1 MLAARGSGAPA
12 EGTTVSPGRTRVTNP
27 ADPETPENLAQRYLD
42 LTAEYEQFRYHLPD
56 ALLELELPSA
66 RVVSMNRLAE
76 VLLGYTMEDVL
87 AGLYGYQLVDEES
100 WQRALRA
107 GEEDFSGRVR
117 QGLPYERRPGQQVHR
132 FTAIRKDGSRFP
144 IEAQGSYIVDARG
157 VPTGVRFL
165 FRDISARLAAERERA
180 RLAAIVDSA
189 GDAIVS
195 RDLDGRI
202 LSWNRGA
209 EALYGWTAAEMVGRT
224 ADVLAPPGQED
235 EVRGLTERVKRG
247 EHVQVTTRRR
257 ARDGRLIDVEL
268 SLFPV
273 LDDSGQV
280 MAIGGIAR
288 EITERL
294 RMTAEL
300 ERTNRLLAAIS
311 RAQAKFI
318 ASGEPRAVFD
328 GLLAALLE
336 VTGSQ
341 YGFIGETVPGPGGA
355 PKLRAIALTYPEDP
369 EDRAR
374 LAETAPPGLVFEN
387 LDTLFGI
394 TLRTGEPVISNDPGS
409 DPRARGTPPGHPRLA
424 NYLGLPIVSRGEIV
438 GMVGVANR
446 PGGYSE
452 DDVAFLGPFLA
463 TCATLIEALRAEELR
478 IETER
483 RLAAALER
491 SEITLWEWDIPR
503 EEMVAFAGNTENAP
517 ERPGLQFWRER
528 LHPEDRERVVA
539 AFEAHMRGETDTIDV
554 EHRYLNSRG
563 EWGWYITRGR
573 VVERDSE
580 GRALRA
586 VGSFLNVTRRKEAEL
601 ERERLELLIRQ
612 AQKLESLG
620 VLAGGVAHDFNN
632 LLTAVLGNLY
642 LLRQAVPEDP
652 GLRELIDD
660 AAHAAERG
668 AALVRRLLTF
678 GRPDIA
684 QDEVVDLDTL
694 VAESAAL
701 ARPMVEPQV
710 KLVIQGG
717 PGRALVK
724 GSSSALE
731 QVLVNLF
738 VNARDAMPDGGTI
751 TVSRSTVM
759 LTSKRRWAPPELPR
773 GRYHVI
779 AVRDTGTG
787 MPPDVL
793 EKIFD
798 PFFTTKPVGRGS
810 GLGLPTALAIARA
823 HGGWLSAESTPG
835 RGSIFRLLLPV
846 LDDSEAR

>member
-1 MLAARGSGAPA
+1 M
-12 EGTTVSPGRTRVTNP
+12 SPGRTRVTNP

-165 FRDISARLAAERERA
+165 FRDISARLPAERERA

-235 EVRGLTERVKRG
+235 EIRELTERVKRG
-247 EHVQVTTRRR
+247 ERVQVTTRRQ

-280 MAIGGIAR
+280 MAIGSIAR
-288 EITERL
+288 NITERL

-311 RAQAKFI
+311 RAQAEFI

-355 PKLRAIALTYPEDP
+355 LKLRAIALTYPEDP

-387 LDTLFGI
+387 LDTLFGV
-394 TLRTGEPVISNDPGS
+394 TLRTGEPVISNDPGA

-424 NYLGLPIVSRGEIV
+424 SYLGLPIKSRGDIV

-446 PGGYSE
+446 PGGYSGE
-452 DDVAFLGPFLA
+452 DVVFLQPFLA
-463 TCATLIEALRAEELR
+463 TCATLIEAIRSERRRIQAEQ
-478 IETER
+478 

-491 SEITLWEWDIPR
+491 SEITLWEWDIVR
-503 EEMVAFAGNTENAP
+503 DEMVAFAGSTSGAP
-517 ERPGLQFWRER
+517 DQPGLQFWRER
-528 LHPEDRERVVA
+528 LHPDDRQRTVA
-539 AFEAHMRGETDTIDV
+539 ALEAHMRGHAGAIDV
-554 EHRYLNSRG
+554 EHRHLLPGGAY
-563 EWGWYITRGR
+563 GWFLTRGR
-573 VVERDSE
+573 VVERAAN
-580 GRALRA
+580 GRPLRA
-586 VGSFLNVTRRKEAEL
+586 VGSFLNITRRKEAEL

-642 LLRQAVPEDP
+642 LLRQAVPGDP
-652 GLRELIDD
+652 ALHELIDD

-668 AALVRRLLTF
+668 AGLVRRLLAF

-684 QDEVVDLDTL
+684 QDEIVDLDRL
-694 VAESAAL
+694 IADSAAL

-710 KLVIQGG
+710 RLVIRSNAEPAQ
-717 PGRALVK
+717 VK
-724 GSSSALE
+724 GSASALE

-835 RGSIFRLLLPV
+835 RGSIFRLLLPM
-846 LDDSEAR
+846 LDDGEAR

>member
-1 MLAARGSGAPA
+1 M
-12 EGTTVSPGRTRVTNP
+12 TNP
-27 ADPETPENLAQRYLD
+27 ADLETPELLVQRYLE
-42 LTAEYEQFRYHLPD
+42 LSAEYEQFRYHLPE
-56 ALLELELPSA
+56 ALIEFELPSA
-66 RVVSMNRLAE
+66 RVTSMNRLAE
-76 VLLGYTMEDVL
+76 VLLGYTVEDVL
-87 AGLYGYQLVDEES
+87 AGLYGYQVVDEES
-100 WQRALRA
+100 WRRALRA
-107 GEEDFSGRVR
+107 GEEDFAGTVHK
-117 QGLPYERRPGQQVHR
+117 GLPYERRPGQQVHR

-165 FRDISARLAAERERA
+165 FRDISARVAAEREHA
-180 RLAAIVDSA
+180 RLAAIVESA

-195 RDLDGRI
+195 RDLEGRI

-209 EALYGWTAAEMVGRT
+209 EALYGWTAAEMIGRT
-224 ADVLAPPGQED
+224 ADVLAPPGRED
-235 EVRGLTERVKRG
+235 EVRELTERVKRG

-257 ARDGRLIDVEL
+257 ARDGRIIDVEL

-273 LDDSGQV
+273 RDEAGQV

-294 RMTAEL
+294 RMTEEL
-300 ERTNRLLAAIS
+300 ERTNRLLGAIS
-311 RAQAKFI
+311 RAQAEFI
-318 ASGEPRAVFD
+318 ASGDHQAVFE
-328 GLLAALLE
+328 GLLAALLDLTE
-336 VTGSQ
+336 SE
-341 YGFIGETVPGPGGA
+341 YGFIGETMAEPGGA

-369 EDRAR
+369 ADRAR
-374 LAETAPPGLVFEN
+374 LAEAAPPDLVFEN
-387 LDTLFGI
+387 LDTLFGV

-409 DPRARGTPPGHPRLA
+409 DPRAHGTPPGHPRLTS
-424 NYLGLPIVSRGEIV
+424 YLGLPIVSRGEVV

-446 PGGYSE
+446 PGGYS
-452 DDVAFLGPFLA
+452 DADVAFLRPFLA
-463 TCATLIEALRAEELR
+463 TCATLIEALRAEEQRLAA
-478 IETER
+478 ER

-491 SEITLWEWDIPR
+491 SEITLWEWDVAR
-503 EEMVAFAGNTENAP
+503 DEMVAFAGNSEGAP
-517 ERPGLQFWRER
+517 PQPGLPHWLER
-528 LHPEDRERVVA
+528 VHPDDRRAVVA
-539 AFEAHMRGETDTIDV
+539 AFEAHLRAEASAIDV
-554 EHRYLNSRG
+554 EHRYLLPG
-563 EWGWYITRGR
+563 GGYGWYLTRGR
-573 VVERDSE
+573 IIERAPN
-580 GRALRA
+580 GRPLRA
-586 VGSFLNVTRRKEAEL
+586 VGSFLNITRRKEAEL
-601 ERERLELLIRQ
+601 ERERLELLVRQ

-642 LLRQAVPEDP
+642 LLRQAAPADP
-652 GLRELIDD
+652 ALRELIDD

-668 AALVRRLLTF
+668 AGLVRRLLAF

-684 QDEVVDLDTL
+684 QDEVVDLDEL
-694 VAESAAL
+694 IAESAAL

-710 KLVIQGG
+710 KLVIRGG
-717 PGRALVK
+717 PGKARVK
-724 GSSSALE
+724 GSASALE

-738 VNARDAMPDGGTI
+738 VNARDAMPEGGTI
-751 TVSRSTVM
+751 TVTRTTAELGSR
-759 LTSKRRWAPPELPR
+759 RRWAPPELPR

-787 MPPDVL
+787 MPPEVL

-846 LDDSEAR
+846 LAEGDAR

>member
-12 EGTTVSPGRTRVTNP
+12 EGTTVSPGRTRVTNQ
-27 ADPETPENLAQRYLD
+27 AGPETSENLAQRYLE
-42 LTAEYEQFRYHLPD
+42 LSAEYEQFRYHLPD

-76 VLLGYTMEDVL
+76 VLLGYTVEDVL

-235 EVRGLTERVKRG
+235 EIRELTERVKRG
-247 EHVQVTTRRR
+247 ERVQVTTRRR

-288 EITERL
+288 NITERL

-311 RAQAKFI
+311 RAQAEFI

-355 PKLRAIALTYPEDP
+355 LKLRAIALTYPEDP

-387 LDTLFGI
+387 LDTLFGV
-394 TLRTGEPVISNDPGS
+394 TLRTGEPVISNDPGA
-409 DPRARGTPPGHPRLA
+409 DPRARGTPPGHPRLV

-452 DDVAFLGPFLA
+452 DDVAFLRPFLA

-491 SEITLWEWDIPR
+491 SETTLWEWDIPR
-503 EEMVAFAGNTENAP
+503 EEMVAFAGNTESAP
-517 ERPGLQFWRER
+517 EQPALAAWLER
-528 LHPEDRERVVA
+528 VHPEDRERVVA
-539 AFEAHMRGETDTIDV
+539 AFAAHVRGETDTIDV

-724 GSSSALE
+724 GLSSALE

-846 LDDSEAR
+846 LDDGEAR